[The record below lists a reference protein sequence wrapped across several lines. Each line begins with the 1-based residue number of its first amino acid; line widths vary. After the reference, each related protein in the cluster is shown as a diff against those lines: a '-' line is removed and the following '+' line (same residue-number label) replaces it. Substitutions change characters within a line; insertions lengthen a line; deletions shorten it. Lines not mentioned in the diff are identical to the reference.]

1 MLPREL
7 GEPFCLIIFLEIWR
21 LYLDLDID
29 FFLFLSIF
37 GSFGFYYCLVLFLA
51 GKKIRED
58 VESRKPRSLHT
69 RPDSIPFCSN
79 FCIRQMDPL
88 WNFFNLFNPWSPSR
102 SWQFL
107 LSFFLIASDWLLLLL
122 SSVTFGFFFFFFSK
136 REMIHCA
143 IQQNEL
149 ELLELKG
156 IIVLLVYFLY
166 LKY

>member
-1 MLPREL
+1 MLLREL

-21 LYLDLDID
+21 LYLDLEID

-58 VESRKPRSLHT
+58 VESRKPRSLDT

-88 WNFFNLFNPWSPSR
+88 WNFFNLFNPWSPSPIKLTI
-102 SWQFL
+102 SLKF
-107 LSFFLIASDWLLLLL
+107 FFLIVFDWLLLLL
-122 SSVTFGFFFFFFSK
+122 SSLTFGFFFFK
-136 REMIHCA
+136 TWDDPPCNPAERVRIVG
-143 IQQNEL
+143 I
-149 ELLELKG
+149 KG
-156 IIVLLVYFLY
+156 IIVL
-166 LKY
+166 